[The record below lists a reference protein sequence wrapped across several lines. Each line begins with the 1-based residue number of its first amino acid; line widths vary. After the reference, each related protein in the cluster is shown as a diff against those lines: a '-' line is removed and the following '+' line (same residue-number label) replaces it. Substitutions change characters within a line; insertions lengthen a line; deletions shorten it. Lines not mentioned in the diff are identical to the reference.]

1 MRASEGKGGV
11 ERVRF
16 VSKPSSTRSCASFVV
31 RIFRIPKIL
40 TMIKFDC
47 FFEES
52 KSNLP
57 PEEYY
62 PDGRFNHNQQI
73 HERLNFLK

>member
-1 MRASEGKGGV
+1 AKS
-11 ERVRF
+11 
-16 VSKPSSTRSCASFVV
+16 
-31 RIFRIPKIL
+31 IIL
-40 TMIKFDC
+40 
-47 FFEES
+47 
-52 KSNLP
+52 

>member
-1 MRASEGKGGV
+1 
-11 ERVRF
+11 
-16 VSKPSSTRSCASFVV
+16 
-31 RIFRIPKIL
+31 
-40 TMIKFDC
+40 MIKFDC